1 MLNVTYSK
9 NQGAV
14 ILKIRIIS
22 ERADIETL
30 APNERI
36 VHIAFRPSNAD
47 IFQIVEACPKIEAIQ
62 LPKSYRRTVSRSIE
76 MFLGM
81 QNVAVLEGDVW
92 GHRKDIC
99 EYRVVPRG
107 ALDDIAAMTLEGVD
121 RSRIM
126 HDVGLKYKLSP
137 SLIEFAIKK
146 GITA

>member
-1 MLNVTYSK
+1 M
-9 NQGAV
+9 
-14 ILKIRIIS
+14 
-22 ERADIETL
+22 
-30 APNERI
+30 
-36 VHIAFRPSNAD
+36 
-47 IFQIVEACPKIEAIQ
+47 
-62 LPKSYRRTVSRSIE
+62 SIE

-81 QNVAVLEGDVW
+81 QKVAILEGDVW

-121 RSRIM
+121 WSRIM